1 MSKEQINKSSSFI
14 GILMNLIK
22 AAGPMGRKLK
32 ISLILILLSSVFQG
46 AAYTCFYPIFMTL
59 SKGNRD
65 ETWFYI
71 LIALGFVVISA
82 VCRWIGQ
89 DYDYAGYSSKAQY
102 DLRKRQGEK
111 LREMPLEYLSNK
123 RSGQWSAIISNNV
136 DEVISYTIT
145 VSSLMI
151 YGIITPISVGLMT
164 FFFDWKIAIV
174 ILLIFPLIIPLYR
187 WRKPSFDKGMHY
199 LNAVHSELNAESIE
213 YIQGLP
219 VLKASNSIDRI
230 VSRLNKSIDKVREV
244 QIYGHGKGST
254 PNLII
259 TSSLEIGL
267 LVSLGLGML
276 FVLKADSNMM
286 VMTAL
291 MIIVIRFSELISSFV
306 PMTMIFSLMEAGYK
320 QITTMLTAP
329 ILKVEVPKSKP
340 SNYNIEFNNVDFY
353 YEDAK
358 EKTLSDINLN
368 IAEKSIVALVGPSG
382 SGKTTLARMIMR
394 YADCQRGAI
403 KIGGIDIKDLKQND
417 LLSMISVV
425 FQEVYLFDDTIGNN
439 IRMAKPN
446 ATSQEIIDAAKRAQ
460 CHDFIS
466 KLPKGYDTP
475 IGDMGNTLSGGERQ
489 RISIA
494 RALLKNTPIV
504 ILDEPTSSLDSLS
517 ELAVQKAI
525 DELVKEKI
533 VIIIAHR
540 LSTVRGADK
549 ICVLEQGRIVEQGNH
564 QTLIEKQGKYYN
576 LWQAEK
582 QIEALFSE

>member
-1 MSKEQINKSSSFI
+1 MSKEQIKKSSSFI
-14 GILMNLIK
+14 GILMNLIR

-32 ISLILILLSSVFQG
+32 VSLILILLSSVFQG

-59 SKGNRD
+59 TKGKSE

-71 LIALGFVVISA
+71 LIALGFVIVSA
-82 VCRWIGQ
+82 ICRWIGQ
-89 DYDYAGYSSKAQY
+89 DYDYGGYSSKAQY

-136 DEVISYTIT
+136 DEVISYTVT

-151 YGIITPISVGLMT
+151 YGIVTPISVGLLT

-187 WRKPSFDKGMHY
+187 WRKPAFDKGMHF

-230 VSRLNKSIDKVREV
+230 ATRLNKSIDKVRDV

-267 LVSLGLGML
+267 LVSLGLGIL

-320 QITTMLTAP
+320 QITTMLNAP

-340 SNYNIEFNNVDFY
+340 INYDIAFNNVDFY

-368 IAEKSIVALVGPSG
+368 IAEKSIIALVGPSG

-394 YADCQRGAI
+394 FADCQKGSI
-403 KIGGIDIKDLKQND
+403 TIGGTDIRDLNQND

-446 ATSQEIIDAAKRAQ
+446 ATKDEIIDAAKRAQ

-475 IGDMGNTLSGGERQ
+475 LGDMGNTLSGGERQ

-549 ICVLEQGRIVEQGNH
+549 ICVLEEGRIVEQGSH
-564 QTLIEKQGKYYN
+564 QNLIEKQGKYYN

-582 QIEALFSE
+582 QIEALFSK